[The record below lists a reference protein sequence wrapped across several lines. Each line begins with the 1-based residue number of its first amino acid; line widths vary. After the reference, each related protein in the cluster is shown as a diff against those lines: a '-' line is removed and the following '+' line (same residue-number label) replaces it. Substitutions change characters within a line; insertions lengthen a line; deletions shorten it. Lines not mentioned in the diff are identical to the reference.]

1 MVDGQNPNFR
11 NLGRATPGFQKKS
24 PGLPPIPGKATPE
37 DIRAIAKDVVRS
49 EIVAMSKNLALTI
62 KQTIEKTLEPF
73 NKRFAYLY
81 QEVNNQAVIQN
92 SLIEVLI
99 QKGVFTKEEVEKQVE
114 VNSNAARERY
124 EKLAAEKK
132 AAMEKT
138 KQAVEQ
144 AAEQAEV
151 EPPTNGQ
158 ADPVPVSEPAPE
170 VAAQGSD
177 EIAPPGD
184 VPIPEGPPSLE
195 TKSE

>member
-1 MVDGQNPNFR
+1 MAEGQNPSFR
-11 NLGRATPGFQKKS
+11 NLGRVTPGFGKM
-24 PGLPPIPGKATPE
+24 PGGGLPPIPGKATPE
-37 DIRAIAKDVVRS
+37 DIRMIAKDVARA
-49 EIVAMSKNLALTI
+49 EIVAMAKNLAVTI

-114 VNSNAARERY
+114 INSNAARERY

-144 AAEQAEV
+144 AAEQAEEELPGNV
-151 EPPTNGQ
+151 Q
-158 ADPVPVSEPAPE
+158 VDPLPVSEPTGEVVENGKAGDPPE
-170 VAAQGSD
+170 
-177 EIAPPGD
+177 
-184 VPIPEGPPSLE
+184 
-195 TKSE
+195 KSE

>member
-1 MVDGQNPNFR
+1 MDAQNPSFR
-11 NLGRATPGFQKKS
+11 NLGRVTPSFQKK
-24 PGLPPIPGKATPE
+24 PGGLPPIPGKATPE
-37 DIRAIAKDVVRS
+37 DIRMIAKDVVRS

-114 VNSNAARERY
+114 INSNAARERY

-144 AAEQAEV
+144 AAEQAEM

-158 ADPVPVSEPAPE
+158 VDPLPVSEPTGEVSVNGQDEAVTPEEPPAPE
-170 VAAQGSD
+170 TK
-177 EIAPPGD
+177 
-184 VPIPEGPPSLE
+184 PE
-195 TKSE
+195 